1 MVEEIQTLLTG
12 NCTGLTVLSIAVV
25 CDIFTGIVKA
35 VLEHDLK
42 SSRFKDGLLKKTL
55 DYILVVIG
63 CSLDIIMKSNYI
75 GTACLYCLIAME
87 FYSCIEN
94 IRKYIPIPATIE
106 KVLESLQKS
115 GEENDELRK
124 I

>member
-1 MVEEIQTLLTG
+1 MVEEIQTLLAG
-12 NCTGLTVLSIAVV
+12 NCTGLTVLSVAVI

-63 CSLDIIMKSNYI
+63 CSLDIMMKSNYI

-115 GEENDELRK
+115 GEENDEL
-124 I
+124 

>member
-1 MVEEIQTLLTG
+1 MVEEIQTLLAG
-12 NCTGLTVLSIAVV
+12 NCTGLTVLSVAVV

-63 CSLDIIMKSNYI
+63 CSLDIMMKSNYI

-94 IRKYIPIPATIE
+94 IRKYIPIPSTIE

-115 GEENDELRK
+115 GEENDEL
-124 I
+124 

>member
-1 MVEEIQTLLTG
+1 MVEEIQALLTG

-63 CSLDIIMKSNYI
+63 CSLDIMIKSNYI

-94 IRKYIPIPATIE
+94 IRKYIPIPTTIE